1 MVDTVPNKESL
12 AESDR
17 NLTQCLRKSLENYL
31 RYHRIEGSTAD
42 TLRDKKKDLGPFLN
56 WLEQQGHTLDAHD
69 LTMFDILGHLESLK
83 ARGLAPA
90 TVNTRYRAI
99 RAWCQWMVDW
109 ELILANPAAKI
120 KAPKVPQIRKGF
132 ISEDAFQKLLD
143 ICPLNTMLGARRQA
157 MLWMLSTTGI
167 RRRELLMLKRED
179 LNWNDGII
187 RVIHGKGQKERQVP
201 FLKEAQQPMLRYLH
215 QRPGNSDWLWVGQTG
230 APLQYHSL
238 GWEFKRLT
246 IRAGVADEIQDP
258 FHIFRRTFAARAKRQ
273 GIPDPY
279 IQAVAGW
286 STPQMLYRYVA
297 AMEAETQAIDEFKD
311 KFKPFGSGR

>member
-1 MVDTVPNKESL
+1 MPNKESL

-56 WLEQQGHTLDAHD
+56 WLEQQGHTLIAQD
-69 LTMFDILGHLESLK
+69 LGMFDILGHLESLK
-83 ARGLAPA
+83 DRGLAPA

-99 RAWCQWMVDW
+99 RAWCQWMTDW
-109 ELILANPAAKI
+109 EIIPANPAAKI

-143 ICPLNTMLGARRQA
+143 ICPLTTMLGARRQA

-167 RRRELLMLKRED
+167 RRRELLMLRLED

-215 QRPGNSDWLWVGQTG
+215 QRPGNSEWLWVGQTG
-230 APLQYHSL
+230 APLQYHSV

-286 STPQMLYRYVA
+286 STPQMLSRYVA